1 MISGGNLVVNNSDV
15 YTYNNNLVQVR
26 FSRRND
32 PVVTDI
38 HRHTVEKKT
47 FTIKFILEIRL
58 GYCSSFN

>member
-32 PVVTDI
+32 LVVTDI
-38 HRHTVEKKT
+38 PRHSGGKT